1 MDEMNTNEVA
11 VEKKE
16 PACEEPKAHDL
27 KVSPMARIAEG
38 DTGFRIWLDMPGVS
52 EKAVKVSVEEQV
64 LRIDAI
70 REDVEDSF
78 GYLIREDMPV
88 ADYHVAYEIPDRVDV
103 DRISAKL
110 ANGVLIVSLPKR
122 EEARSRRIVVNV
134 A

>member
-16 PACEEPKAHDL
+16 PVCEEPKAHDL

-38 DTGFRIWLDMPGVS
+38 ENGFRIWLDMPGVAD
-52 EKAVKVSVEEQV
+52 KAVKVSVEEQV

-70 REDVEDSF
+70 RDDEPEAYGS
-78 GYLIREDMPV
+78 LIREDMPM

-122 EEARSRRIVVNV
+122 AEARSRRIVVDV